1 MGSIAKEP
9 LSSLDLLA
17 AKGVLERLPTFG
29 NWLLVGVSI
38 ILPRLTS
45 FPFFSV
51 SYTSKADIGMTFYRR
66 SSTTF
71 A

>member
-17 AKGVLERLPTFG
+17 AKGVLERLPTLG

-38 ILPRLTS
+38 IPPVGLFPLFLRLVH
-45 FPFFSV
+45 F
-51 SYTSKADIGMTFYRR
+51 
-66 SSTTF
+66 
-71 A
+71 